1 MPTKFLFA
9 TLVLTT
15 ALQFAG
21 RAQAALAPTLASDP
35 AHMSVRVSV
44 ADLDLRRNAGADA
57 ALRRIHRAAVVI
69 CGDEPQS
76 SGLARY
82 GLFRGCVK
90 ATVRSALASRSTQLA
105 WDPDG
110 GSSYVEAILAAN
122 R

>member
-1 MPTKFLFA
+1 MQTKFLFA
-9 TLVLTT
+9 ALVLTT
-15 ALQFAG
+15 ALQIAG
-21 RAQAALAPTLASDP
+21 RAQAEPSPPSSAPAQ
-35 AHMSVRVSV
+35 MSVRVSV
-44 ADLDLRRNAGADA
+44 ADLDLGGNAGADV

-90 ATVRSALASRSTQLA
+90 TTVRNALASRSTQLA
-105 WDPDG
+105 WDPDRG
-110 GSSYVEAILAAN
+110 PSYVEAVLAAS

>member
-1 MPTKFLFA
+1 MQPKFLFA
-9 TLVLTT
+9 ALVMTT
-15 ALQFAG
+15 AVHFAG
-21 RAQAALAPTLASDP
+21 KAHAATAPTPSSAP
-35 AHMSVRVSV
+35 AQMSMRVSV

-57 ALRRIHRAAVVI
+57 ALRRIRRAAVVI

-90 ATVRSALASRSTQLA
+90 TTVRNALASRSAQLA
-105 WDPDG
+105 WAPDDG
-110 GSSYVEAILAAN
+110 PFYVETVLAAI

>member
-1 MPTKFLFA
+1 MQTKFLFA

-15 ALQFAG
+15 ALQLAG
-21 RAQAALAPTLASDP
+21 KAQAEPPTPSSAPAQ
-35 AHMSVRVSV
+35 MSVRVSV
-44 ADLDLRRNAGADA
+44 ADLDLRRNAGADV
-57 ALRRIHRAAVVI
+57 ALRRVHRAAVVI

-82 GLFRGCVK
+82 GLFRSCVK
-90 ATVRSALASRSTQLA
+90 TTVRSALASRSTQLA

-110 GSSYVEAILAAN
+110 GPSYVDTILAAN